1 MASGPITSWQI
12 DVETVETVTDFIFFG
27 SRITADDDCNHQ
39 IKRHLLIG
47 RKAMTNLDSMW
58 KSRDI
63 TLLTKVRLVKAMV
76 FLVVMYGC
84 ESWATKKT
92 ECQRIDAFELW
103 CWRRL
108 SRVLWTARRS
118 VNPIGNQSWISIGRT
133 DTEAEASILWPLD
146 AKNRLEKTLMP
157 GKIEGRSRRSDREWD
172 GWRASPT
179 WWTWVWTSSGSCYR
193 QGGLVCCNLWGC
205 KDLDI
210 SEWLNLATC
219 HSIEICF

>member
-1 MASGPITSWQI
+1 MKLKDTCSWDEKLCQPRQHI
-12 DVETVETVTDFIFFG
+12 
-27 SRITADDDCNHQ
+27 
-39 IKRHLLIG
+39 
-47 RKAMTNLDSMW
+47 
-58 KSRDI
+58 KSRGI
-63 TLLTKVRLVKAMV
+63 TLPTRVCLVKAMV
-76 FLVVMYGC
+76 CPVVIYGC
-84 ESWATKKT
+84 EIWTTKKA
-92 ECQRIDAFELW
+92 EWWRIDAFKLW
-103 CWRRL
+103 CWRKL

-133 DTEAEASILWPLD
+133 DAEAEASILWPLD

-205 KDLDI
+205 KDLDT

-219 HSIEICF
+219 HSIEYPYHFQGQTTIPALQENKLLLDCNDAWPSQVRHNCRMKR